1 MGTDDTPSAGNGI
14 ACSAA
19 QNGLRAVIST
29 VSAKESVAVGIV
41 SVDRAVDCIN
51 SVMSAALAVLSFVV
65 NLRTLD
71 LNFADAEVSLE
82 VGHIVHGVPEAELYK
97 RSQSQCFFFGAVVG
111 QHETV
116 YFAGICQRNKS
127 GQFSGNSVFGRNKA
141 AVAKAM
147 MALVGIE
154 RRLGRLPA
162 RVPDGIAVLD
172 VVVASVLIERR
183 IVITVTGQTQKFCV
197 LVEAVSAAGVGN
209 QRKEVLRSKIVDP
222 RKRSLRAC
230 DDILFFRIIKMSK
243 LHV

>member
-82 VGHIVHGVPEAELYK
+82 VGQQILRISVSRASRCSWVKLK
-97 RSQSQCFFFGAVVG
+97 GAS
-111 QHETV
+111 
-116 YFAGICQRNKS
+116 KS
-127 GQFSGNSVFGRNKA
+127 
-141 AVAKAM
+141 
-147 MALVGIE
+147 
-154 RRLGRLPA
+154 
-162 RVPDGIAVLD
+162 
-172 VVVASVLIERR
+172 
-183 IVITVTGQTQKFCV
+183 
-197 LVEAVSAAGVGN
+197 
-209 QRKEVLRSKIVDP
+209 
-222 RKRSLRAC
+222 
-230 DDILFFRIIKMSK
+230 
-243 LHV
+243 

>member
-1 MGTDDTPSAGNGI
+1 MVGTDHTPSAGDGV

-19 QNGLRAVIST
+19 KNRLRAVISA

-127 GQFSGNSVFGRNKA
+127 GQFSGN
-141 AVAKAM
+141 
-147 MALVGIE
+147 
-154 RRLGRLPA
+154 
-162 RVPDGIAVLD
+162 
-172 VVVASVLIERR
+172 
-183 IVITVTGQTQKFCV
+183 
-197 LVEAVSAAGVGN
+197 
-209 QRKEVLRSKIVDP
+209 
-222 RKRSLRAC
+222 
-230 DDILFFRIIKMSK
+230 
-243 LHV
+243 